1 MTADLRLAGVA
12 IGCWLSAL
20 FALHLSARAG
30 WLLAVVGGVVAVGL
44 MLLGRRLGRLARPG
58 HPRGPLRRWVAV
70 ATVLASA
77 ALGVVCGASATAGRV
92 GERDEEPLAAL
103 VRSRATVEVGF
114 VVSDDPHTAGGAV
127 GRSVTYVVAG
137 HLTWLRRRPTAAE
150 RIELSAR
157 VLILAGN
164 DAWRTLLP
172 GQSVVTT
179 GRLDRSR
186 GGDLRAAVLSVNT
199 APSHVGVAPLVQRA
213 AGALRTG
220 LQRACTDLPPRPGG
234 LLPGLVVG
242 DVSRLDP
249 GLHDDFQTTGLTH
262 LTAVSG
268 ANCAILVGMVLLVA
282 RWCRAGPRLTAALS
296 AIALVGFVVLAR
308 PSPSV
313 LRAAAMGGLALIAL
327 ATGRPRA
334 AVPALAAGVVVLV
347 VFDPELATDAGFA
360 LSVLATA
367 GLMLLAPGWAA
378 ALRAHGVPAGVAE
391 ALAVPA
397 AAQAACAPVIAA
409 ISASVSLTAI
419 PANLLAAPAVAPATI
434 LGVFA
439 AVLSPVWA
447 TGAAYAAWLAS
458 WPARWLVLIAH
469 EGAQVPDGLVPWP
482 SGAFGGLLLAGLLVA
497 LLVAFRYP
505 VVRRLVLIVSVAT
518 VVGAVPIRVATGGWP
533 PAGWFFVACDV
544 GQGDAVVLAAGT
556 NAAVVIDAG
565 PDPDAVDRCL
575 RGLTVDA
582 VSLLVI
588 SHFHVDHVGGLEGVY
603 RGRAVARIVT
613 SPYGEPATGRAGVL
627 ASAAKHE
634 TPVASASPGDFFAV
648 GPVGLTVLGPVERLT
663 GTRSDPNNNSL
674 VIRAT
679 DHGRSVLLTGDAE
692 DEEQRSLLAALG
704 PSAFRAEV
712 LKVAHHGSAYQDQAF
727 VEAVGAGVGLV
738 SVGANND
745 YGHPSPVLI
754 AWLGRQGMR
763 VLRTDLNGDLAVTDR
778 DGRLAVVPHGG
789 SNG

>member
-1 MTADLRLAGVA
+1 LAGVA

-20 FALHLSARAG
+20 TALYLSARAG
-30 WLLAVVGGVVAVGL
+30 WLLAASGAVVAVAIVVA
-44 MLLGRRLGRLARPG
+44 GRRAHG
-58 HPRGPLRRWVAV
+58 HRLRRWVAV
-70 ATVLASA
+70 SSILASA
-77 ALGVVCGASATAGRV
+77 ALGVVSGASATAARV
-92 GERDEEPLAAL
+92 GERDEQPLAAL
-103 VRSRATVEVGF
+103 VRSRATVQVGF
-114 VVSDDPHTAGGAV
+114 VVSDDPHAARGAI

-137 HLTWLRRRPTAAE
+137 HLTWLRPAQSGAA
-150 RIELSAR
+150 RFALSVR
-157 VLILAGN
+157 VLILAGD
-164 DAWRTLLP
+164 DAWRSLLP
-172 GQSVVTT
+172 GQAVVAR

-199 APSHVGVAPLVQRA
+199 APDEVGAAPAVQRA
-213 AGALRTG
+213 AGALRAG
-220 LQRACTDLPPRPGG
+220 LQRACTGLPPQPGG

-249 GLHDDFQTTGLTH
+249 GLHDDFQATGLTH

-268 ANCAILVGMVLLVA
+268 ANCAILVGMVLLAA

-296 AIALVGFVVLAR
+296 AIALVGFVILAR

-347 VFDPELATDAGFA
+347 VADPELAVDAGFA

-378 ALRAHGVPAGVAE
+378 ALRARGVPAGVAE
-391 ALAVPA
+391 AIAVPA

-439 AVLSPVWA
+439 AVLSPIWG
-447 TGAAYAAWLAS
+447 TGAAYTAWLAS

-469 EGAQVPDGLVPWP
+469 EGARIPDGLVPWP
-482 SGAFGGLLLAGLLVA
+482 SGAFGGLLLAALLVA
-497 LLVAFRYP
+497 LLVAARHR
-505 VVRRLVLIVSVAT
+505 VVRRLVVIVSVAT
-518 VVGAVPIRVATGGWP
+518 VVGAVPVRVATGGWP
-533 PAGWFFVACDV
+533 PAGWFFVTCDV
-544 GQGDAVVLAAGT
+544 GQGDAVVLAAGGH
-556 NAAVVIDAG
+556 AAVVVDAG

-575 RGLTVDA
+575 GGLGVES
-582 VSLLVI
+582 VPLLLI
-588 SHFHVDHVGGLEGVY
+588 SHFHVDHVGGLDGVY
-603 RGRAVARIVT
+603 QGRTVDRIVT
-613 SPYGEPATGRAGVL
+613 TPYGEPVTGRSGVL
-627 ASAAKHE
+627 AVATKHG
-634 TPVASASPGDFFAV
+634 TPVVTASPGDGYAV

-674 VIRAT
+674 VVRAT
-679 DHGRSVLLTGDAE
+679 ERGRTVLLTGDAE

-704 PSAFRAEV
+704 PAAFHAEV
-712 LKVAHHGSAYQDQAF
+712 LKVAHHGSAYQDQDF
-727 VEAVGAGVGLV
+727 VAAVGAGVGLV

-745 YGHPSPVLI
+745 YGHPSPILI
-754 AWLGRQGMR
+754 AWLGRHGMQ
-763 VLRTDLNGDLAVTDR
+763 VLRTDLNGDLAVTDH